1 MQHRYAAFWG
11 YIWTWFIKWERIR
24 IKSKTIRIP
33 RRICIKKDKMKNW
46 MWCFFYLRVLDIDL
60 SVTLAIASQDR
71 SRYWQVW
78 PPPASQAEWPTS
90 VLVNR
95 GTRVHQPLL
104 EDLSHHHHV
113 TGHIPLH
120 VSFPP
125 HLLNS
130 TPSPSN
136 TGFFNGDL
144 NTFWH

>member
-1 MQHRYAAFWG
+1 MQQRYAAFWG

-46 MWCFFYLRVLDIDL
+46 MWCFFYLRVLDIHL

-104 EDLSHHHHV
+104 EDRSLALKFCTMLFWKRYKYLPIFLHSHI
-113 TGHIPLH
+113 TII
-120 VSFPP
+120 
-125 HLLNS
+125 LNDC
-130 TPSPSN
+130 TI
-136 TGFFNGDL
+136 FHREDR
-144 NTFWH
+144 W